1 MLDMTFDLSFLIS
14 MFFSVGGIVFTI
26 ATNFS
31 KIKELEARVR
41 KLEDGKYDITLTR
54 IDEKLCQLADL
65 QKESA
70 SLYKEAV
77 NNIREQF
84 NRLDKRMDEAQT
96 ALAVHEAKHG

>member
-1 MLDMTFDLSFLIS
+1 MDMTFDLSFLIS

-31 KIKELEARVR
+31 KIKELEGRVK

-54 IDEKLCQLADL
+54 IDERLAQLADL

-77 NNIREQF
+77 NNIKEQF
-84 NRLDKRMDEAQT
+84 NRLDKRMVEAQT
-96 ALAVHEAKHG
+96 ALAIHEAKHG

>member
-1 MLDMTFDLSFLIS
+1 MDMTFDLSFLIS

-54 IDEKLCQLADL
+54 IEEKLCQLADL

-96 ALAVHEAKHG
+96 ALAVHEARHG

>member
-1 MLDMTFDLSFLIS
+1 MDMTFDLSFLIS

-31 KIKELEARVR
+31 KIKELEGRVR

-77 NNIREQF
+77 SNIREQF

-96 ALAVHEAKHG
+96 ALAIHEAKHG

>member
-1 MLDMTFDLSFLIS
+1 MMDMTFDLSFLIS

-41 KLEDGKYDITLTR
+41 KLEDGKCDITLTR

>member
-1 MLDMTFDLSFLIS
+1 MMDMTFDLSFLIS

-31 KIKELEARVR
+31 KIKELETRVR

-96 ALAVHEAKHG
+96 SPAVHEAKHG

>member
-1 MLDMTFDLSFLIS
+1 MSWW
-14 MFFSVGGIVFTI
+14 
-26 ATNFS
+26 
-31 KIKELEARVR
+31 